1 MEKVFFFYNK
11 LSIWLAFRSEDFF
24 CHVPDITLP
33 TKHKNLDLASPRR
46 IKDFRHESLVKSQ
59 KICFRLVFNDI
70 KLFTERNPR
79 CRRSDM
85 RKLVVVPCIIMFDKR
100 VGLNFYE
107 FDDLELLF

>member
-59 KICFRLVFNDI
+59 KFASASSSMILNCS
-70 KLFTERNPR
+70 
-79 CRRSDM
+79 RRETRD
-85 RKLVVVPCIIMFDKR
+85 VDEAI
-100 VGLNFYE
+100 
-107 FDDLELLF
+107 